1 MSSNKLFFDTFSFE
15 EYKDE
20 LSKIN
25 KTIINNKFNNL
36 VLNYAG
42 KNPIISL
49 YLITY
54 IPLLNYSLVLGDSN
68 NFKNSLN
75 TKLEINY
82 LEDANNNFINNSFY
96 LATSGTTGDS
106 KLVNIDTDK
115 FFNSIRNINNDSDK
129 WLLTYNPNSY
139 AGVQV
144 ILTAAMNNH
153 YLYSVENNTPK
164 YFYTCIKK
172 YNINRISGTP
182 TFWKLL
188 VNFNKDLESIDLKNI
203 TLGGEIVYQELL
215 DKLSSLFPNSKIN
228 HIYATTETGVVFS
241 VSDKMEGFPCNYLK
255 KYNLKIINDRLYI
268 LINEDEWFNSNDLC
282 EIKDDRVLFK
292 GRSSEIIKVAGRKV
306 NIASVENVLN
316 SLDIVEDSLV
326 YAKKNP
332 ITGYIL
338 IAEIKLK
345 EKNSSNIKIL
355 DKYIKKLNRY
365 DRPATY
371 KIVDK
376 INLNNNMKKS
386 RKTHD

>member
-1 MSSNKLFFDTFSFE
+1 LSSNKLFFDTFSFE

-42 KNPIISL
+42 KNPIITL

-82 LEDANNNFINNSFY
+82 LEDTNNNFICNSLY

-144 ILTAAMNNH
+144 ILTAAMNKH
-153 YLYSVENNTPK
+153 YLYSVKNNTPK
-164 YFYTCIKK
+164 SFYACIKK

-188 VNFNKDLESIDLKNI
+188 INFNKDLESISLKNI

-241 VSDKMEGFPCNYLK
+241 VSDKMEGFPYNYLK

-268 LINEDEWFNSNDLC
+268 LINGDEWFNSNDLC

-338 IAEIKLK
+338 AAEIKLR
-345 EKNSSNIKIL
+345 ETSSSNIKIL
-355 DKYIKKLNRY
+355 DNYIKKLNRY

-376 INLNNNMKKS
+376 ITLNNNMKKS
-386 RKTHD
+386 RKTHE